1 MLSVLLEGTLSAT
14 PSVRTSTRG
23 TTYTTAQMRVAGE
36 DGETVWCSII
46 AFHREAAEGLA
57 ALSSGDAVAVA
68 GHAVISRWEKDGE
81 HRAGLKVTATRVL
94 TVYQAG
100 QRRKA
105 AADAAGAGRAGS
117 DE

>member
-1 MLSVLLEGTLSAT
+1 MLSVLLEGTLTAA
-14 PSVRTSTRG
+14 PSVRTSSRG

-36 DGETVWCSII
+36 DGETVWCSVI
-46 AFHREAAEGLA
+46 AFHRDAAETLA
-57 ALSSGDAVAVA
+57 ALSSGDSVAVA
-68 GHAVISRWEKDGE
+68 GHAAISRWEKDGE

-105 AADAAGAGRAGS
+105 AVTRDGERDDG
-117 DE
+117 